1 MLTAPEKILFALLA
15 VISVYLT
22 YRGFQ
27 QIIGVIRRGQ
37 PEYYPRTNQIGKR
50 IREAFVR
57 TVTQVTVFR
66 NRPIVGFFHAFIF
79 YGFSF
84 YLLVNLVDLL
94 EGFFPAERLAWL
106 SGSPVGDW
114 FRLGAD
120 LFGSLVL
127 IGVIFFVWRRFIR
140 NDDQLERF
148 NDSVLLHPV
157 VRSGGIRWDSFVVAA
172 FIFLHVGFRLFGAGS
187 LLAAEGHFDGWQPV
201 ASLIASGLGF
211 GMDRKVGW
219 HIGWW
224 TSLGLILAF
233 LPYFVRSKHIHLFVA
248 PIRLGLG
255 RHDQSGKRVGSGAL
269 SPINFE
275 DETTEQFGVAKLEQ
289 LRFTQLIDAYACIQC
304 NRCTNVCPAHVTGKA
319 LAPSAIEIN
328 KRYELNAVRP
338 GLAVGNPSPREVM
351 EFTLSESALWAC
363 TACGACV
370 EACPVGCEQL
380 SDIVDLRRDA
390 VMTKGRFPQ
399 ELNAAFRNMERSGNP
414 WGLAQDSRSDWI
426 GSDIAVPTVEDNP
439 DFEVLYW
446 VGCAGAYDPAAQK
459 VARSFSE
466 ILVHANVRFAIL
478 GRKEKCTGDPARR
491 AGNEYLYYNLA
502 TENVEV
508 LNSVLS
514 VDREAAKREKSV
526 ARGQTRLEG
535 LPVDGGLN
543 SESARSRRIVTT
555 CPHCFNAL
563 TNDYP
568 QLGGNYRIIHH
579 TQLIEELIQEGKL
592 PEMILDE
599 KITYHD
605 PCYLGR
611 HNGIYDAPRNVL
623 SGNRPERLNEMART
637 RSNSFCCGAGGAQ
650 FWKEEE
656 PGTMR
661 VTENRFQEA
670 QQTGAQVVATGC
682 PFCKSMLKSS
692 ESAGNAGAPQVL
704 DVAELVAENLRRTK
718 AKLGLGGA
726 GI

>member
-15 VISVYLT
+15 VISVYFT

-37 PEYYPRTNQIGKR
+37 PEYYPRTNQIGER

-66 NRPIVGFFHAFIF
+66 NRPIVGLFHSFIF
-79 YGFSF
+79 YGFGF
-84 YLLVNLVDLL
+84 YVLVNLVDLV
-94 EGFFPAERLAWL
+94 EGFLPGKWFAWL
-106 SGSPVGDW
+106 GGSLVGNW

-120 LFGSLVL
+120 LFGFLVL

-148 NDSVLLHPV
+148 NDSVLLHPN
-157 VRSGGIRWDSFVVAA
+157 VRSGGIRWDSFIVAI

-187 LLAAEGHFDGWQPV
+187 LLAAEGRIDGWQPV
-201 ASLIASGLGF
+201 ASLIARGLGF
-211 GMDRKVGW
+211 GIDRQVGW

-248 PIRLGLG
+248 PVRLGLG
-255 RHDQSGKRVGSGAL
+255 RRDQTGKGIGSGAL

-289 LRFTQLIDAYACIQC
+289 LGFTQLLDAYACIQC

-328 KRYELNAVRP
+328 KRFELNVVRP
-338 GLAVGNPSPREVM
+338 ELAVGNPSPRAIM
-351 EFTLSESALWAC
+351 EFALSESALWAC

-380 SDIVDLRRDA
+380 NDIVDLRRDA

-399 ELNAAFRNMERSGNP
+399 ELNAAFRNIERSGNP
-414 WGLAQDSRSDWI
+414 WGLAQDSRSDWM
-426 GSDIAVPTVEDNP
+426 GADLKVPTVEDDP

-466 ILVHANVRFAIL
+466 IMAHAKVRFAIL
-478 GRKEKCTGDPARR
+478 GSKERCTGDPARR

-508 LNSVLS
+508 LNNVLS
-514 VDREAAKREKSV
+514 SGRAAPENKESDTRGETSPETLPISGRPNSDH
-526 ARGQTRLEG
+526 ARC
-535 LPVDGGLN
+535 
-543 SESARSRRIVTT
+543 RRIVTT

-563 TNDYP
+563 MNDYP

-579 TQLIEELIQEGKL
+579 TQLIEELIHEGRL
-592 PEMILDE
+592 PEMILSE

-623 SGNRPERLNEMART
+623 GSDHPERLNEMVRAR
-637 RSNSFCCGAGGAQ
+637 NHSFCCGAGGAQ

-670 QQTGAQVVATGC
+670 RQTGAQVVATGC

-692 ESAGNAGAPQVL
+692 ESAGQAGAPEVL
-704 DVAELVAENLRRTK
+704 DVAELVAENLKRTK
-718 AKLGLGGA
+718 AKLGLGR
-726 GI
+726 